1 MHTYT
6 MGTFKQ
12 LLLGFI
18 FLMSGLGAV
27 IAQDTIPAEEAEQ
40 APTKSLAKAAFESG
54 YFIADQTV
62 TVAPAHSLEF
72 VIQHDFGT
80 IQSHWSNFWGI
91 WGASNIR
98 LGLSYTIT
106 KDLQVG
112 FGTTKNKLLQDFNLK
127 YVLARQYQEGF
138 PLTITFFGNVALNA
152 SNKSTLGNNKIP
164 GDLDFATVV
173 SDQKFAESLTAQQ
186 HINDSMGANYV
197 SYNQATSLPGANE
210 SDLNT
215 LFDYTFKA
223 AYRFSYFAEFM
234 FARRFCKEF
243 SAQLGVSWIHY
254 NLVDQVEMANNH
266 VNGMYN
272 DNVNISG
279 LGRIK
284 ISPQSSILL
293 SYSQSVWT
301 YVNTAPWPNFG
312 IAWEIS
318 TSTHA
323 FQVYLTAANNL
334 VPQEV
339 AMYNKNNPYNG
350 AILLGFNITR
360 LWTF

>member
-1 MHTYT
+1 
-6 MGTFKQ
+6 
-12 LLLGFI
+12 
-18 FLMSGLGAV
+18 
-27 IAQDTIPAEEAEQ
+27 
-40 APTKSLAKAAFESG
+40 
-54 YFIADQTV
+54 
-62 TVAPAHSLEF
+62 
-72 VIQHDFGT
+72 
-80 IQSHWSNFWGI
+80 
-91 WGASNIR
+91 
-98 LGLSYTIT
+98 
-106 KDLQVG
+106 
-112 FGTTKNKLLQDFNLK
+112 LLQDFNIK
-127 YVLARQYQEGF
+127 YILARQYKGGF

-152 SNKSTLGNNKIP
+152 SNKSLLGNNKIP
-164 GDLDFATVV
+164 GDLDFPSVV
-173 SDQKFAESLTAQQ
+173 SDPTFAASLAAQQ
-186 HINDSMGANYV
+186 HVNDSLGADYV
-197 SYNQATSLPGANE
+197 SYNQATSLAGANE
-210 SDLNT
+210 TDLNT

-254 NLVDQVEMANNH
+254 NLVDQAEMVNNH

-272 DNVNISG
+272 DNINISG

-284 ISPQSSILL
+284 VSPQSSILL

-301 YVNTAPWPNFG
+301 YTNTAPWPNFG
-312 IAWEIS
+312 VGWEIS

-323 FQVYLTAANNL
+323 FQLYISAANNL